1 MESIPLCF
9 IFTEKYEKCKKIY
22 ENVNFQCCQ
31 FFKFLGLENRI
42 MLSTKH
48 NMKYEN
54 VNFQCC

>member
-9 IFTEKYEKCKKIY
+9 IFTEKYEKCKKIMKMSIF
-22 ENVNFQCCQ
+22 NVVNFQISR
-31 FFKFLGLENRI
+31 LENRI